1 MKKIT
6 TATLGMLL
14 ALGSILPVIAQ
25 TQPEKSTGQPL
36 TGQVSSTE
44 KSEVTVQFP
53 ENKTQQTYRLEPGL
67 VTSMN
72 LSQGSTVSFD
82 SRKLGTIINVDRD
95 SVVVEFA
102 DGETEPYFLHQEG
115 RATLTFGDRIVVT
128 PDLRLARA
136 ENYVLTAADI
146 DSTSMSAS
154 NTVTPDPVNQPMP
167 STEMPTTSPTAPA
180 QPATPVTPAPNTMPA
195 PASPTT
201 PTTPTTPN
209 PTP

>member
-6 TATLGMLL
+6 TATLGILL
-14 ALGSILPVIAQ
+14 AFGSVFPAIAQ
-25 TQPEKSTGQPL
+25 TQPEASTEQPL
-36 TGQVSSTE
+36 TGQVSSTD
-44 KSEVTVQFP
+44 KPQVTVQFS
-53 ENKTQQTYRLEPGL
+53 ENKTQQIYRLEPGL

-82 SRKLGTIINVDRD
+82 SRKLGTIINIDRD

-102 DGETEPYFLHQEG
+102 DGKTEPYFLHQEG

-154 NTVTPDPVNQPMP
+154 STVTPDPVNQPMP
-167 STEMPTTSPTAPA
+167 DAEPSTTSPTVPV
-180 QPATPVTPAPNTMPA
+180 QPATPVTPAPT
-195 PASPTT
+195 SPT
-201 PTTPTTPN
+201 PSTTPN
-209 PTP
+209 PMP